1 MLDIYGQ
8 LFSPTGQK
16 IGTEFPVN
24 QFFNYNQRTPAVAPL
39 AGGGFVVSWVSEQ
52 QRSIASADTNQF
64 LEVTAL
70 PTASV
75 DLYARLY
82 NGNGT
87 PLGNEFLVNTDSAL
101 CANPSIA
108 AGSDGGFII
117 AWSQK
122 GYQASL
128 DGWDVYGRPFSATG
142 VGGTARR
149 LNTYTYGDQFAPKI
163 SSLGTDYLAVWT
175 SLAQDGSRD
184 GVFGQF
190 LLGDASASGS
200 EFKANT
206 TWINKQMHPA
216 VSSDGKGQFLV
227 AWTSYVGGTPSF
239 DLYAQRFIS
248 AGQPLLPMDAPFVN
262 VPFVLINGVYQPQI
276 QVSWPPQAGLA
287 VDHYEVY
294 VDGSPSASA
303 SVTTNVWTLSGI
315 TASSTHTFQVAFVTT
330 DGRRSPLSAAASATT
345 WDGYS
350 WGGVPFQWMTSFFGP
365 DLSTWPSANS
375 RLGTDGPTVL
385 QVFLSGANPLVP
397 STWLR
402 TEIASTPQGM
412 FLNWNPQPGLVY
424 QVQTSADLNSW
435 TNLGS
440 ARLATGNQDSM
451 FVGGNKAGYYRVLR
465 LR

>member
-1 MLDIYGQ
+1 
-8 LFSPTGQK
+8 
-16 IGTEFPVN
+16 
-24 QFFNYNQRTPAVAPL
+24 
-39 AGGGFVVSWVSEQ
+39 
-52 QRSIASADTNQF
+52 
-64 LEVTAL
+64 
-70 PTASV
+70 
-75 DLYARLY
+75 
-82 NGNGT
+82 
-87 PLGNEFLVNTDSAL
+87 VNTDSAV
-101 CANPSIA
+101 CGNPSIA
-108 AGSDGGFII
+108 GGSDGGFIVV
-117 AWSQK
+117 WSQK
-122 GYQASL
+122 GYQTSL
-128 DGWDVYGRPFSATG
+128 DSWDVYGRPFSAAG

-149 LNTYTYGDQFAPKI
+149 INTYTYGDQFAPKI

-190 LLGDASASGS
+190 LFGDASPSGS

-248 AGQPLLPMDAPFVN
+248 VGQPLLPMDPPFVN
-262 VPFVLINGVYQPQI
+262 VPFVLSNGVYQPQI
-276 QVSWPPQAGLA
+276 QVSWPLQAGLA

-294 VDGSPSASA
+294 LDNSPSSSA
-303 SVTTNVWTLSGI
+303 SLTTNVWTLSGI
-315 TASSTHTFQVAFVTT
+315 SASSTHTFQVAFVTT
-330 DGRRSPLSAAASATT
+330 DGRRSPLSGPASATT

-365 DLSTWPSANS
+365 DLSSWPSANS
-375 RLGTDGPTVL
+375 RLGPDGPTVL
-385 QVFLSGANPLVP
+385 QVFLSGANPLVS

-402 TEIASTPQGM
+402 TEIASTPQGL

-424 QVQTSADLNSW
+424 QVQTSSDLSSW

-440 ARLATGNQDSM
+440 ARLATGGQDSM